1 VYDVLVILVVE
12 DDVDVREMLEFTFKS
27 NGFAVTVA
35 TDGAAALAAIEKER
49 PCLVILDLIMPR
61 MSGWQ
66 LLTELKARNLDDVPV
81 CVISALETKIPDG
94 AVASFMKPFDV
105 KELVA
110 VAARYCAHSRAA
122 A

>member
-1 VYDVLVILVVE
+1 MASVILLVE
-12 DDVDVREMLEFTFKS
+12 DDVDVREMLEFAFRS
-27 NGFAVTVA
+27 SGFTVVA
-35 TDGAAALAAIEKER
+35 ASDGATALAAIEKQR

-66 LLTELKARNLDDVPV
+66 MMAELKARNADVPV
-81 CVISALETKIPDG
+81 CVISALETKVPEG

-110 VAARYCAHSRAA
+110 VAARYCAHSKAA